1 MCQFVT
7 QRDLLGGLW
16 SLTGVLWRADYS
28 FNYLFLDKSLWK
40 ENNPVKWDNVQQK
53 ATAKK
58 WSQVSRKFFP
68 RKRFSICILSS
79 ILAFCLSFAHQ
90 FVPCLSVGISSV
102 LPLKEPFCI
111 HIWCQR
117 HTMVYLEL
125 HTLLSISNKMH
136 EGWVRTVIPLVT
148 ALTWDSGLHVHTSL
162 HRSSILH
169 LFISYTATKFAW
181 CYPTNIRAVRLMGNM
196 FAWDMFH

>member
-1 MCQFVT
+1 MYYGERT
-7 QRDLLGGLW
+7 LYYR
-16 SLTGVLWRADYS
+16 

-58 WSQVSRKFFP
+58 WSHVSWKFFP
-68 RKRFSICILSS
+68 RKRFLICFLSS

-90 FVPCLSVGISSV
+90 FVLCLSVGISCV

-111 HIWCQR
+111 HFWCQR
-117 HTMVYLEL
+117 HTMVNLEL

-136 EGWVRTVIPLVT
+136 EGWAAFPLVT
-148 ALTWDSGLHVHTSL
+148 ALTWVSGLHQPSQKQHFTFVY
-162 HRSSILH
+162 ILR
-169 LFISYTATKFAW
+169 
-181 CYPTNIRAVRLMGNM
+181 CYQVCLVLPNKY
-196 FAWDMFH
+196 